1 MARIVLADDGLAFDG
16 RSAEAGIAGG
26 AETAFARLAEGLAA
40 QNHEVRAYTR
50 GGATLAH
57 RGAAWSDLST
67 GLPDEADLYIANRG
81 HRLLD
86 FVPHARR
93 TLFWLHND
101 ARYLLKYRYLAR
113 LWRRRPTLV
122 FVSRA
127 HSASAPRWI
136 PDGGREVI
144 PLGLDDIFRGEAERA
159 PPPPVALFAANPL
172 RGLDELVRL
181 WRLRIAPAVPAARLD
196 LRSGTGLYGETA
208 KTRTHARMRA
218 ALDVARV
225 AAAERVSLGGYVPR
239 TDLPALL
246 REARVYLYP
255 GDPTETFCLSV
266 AEAQAMGVPCVVY
279 ARGALAERVIDGMT
293 GFVAKDE
300 ASFAAAAGRLLTD
313 DALWRSQHRACLARQ
328 RSRGWADMAADF
340 GALLP

>member
-16 RSAEAGIAGG
+16 RSAEAGTAGG
-26 AETAFARLAEGLAA
+26 AETAFAKLAEGLAKH
-40 QNHEVRAYTR
+40 HEVQAFTR
-50 GGATLAH
+50 GGATLSH
-57 RGAAWSDLST
+57 RGVAWGDLSA
-67 GLPDEADLYIANRG
+67 GLPDEADLYVANRG

-86 FVPHARR
+86 LVPRARR

-127 HSASAPRWI
+127 HAASAPRWI
-136 PDGGREVI
+136 PDGGRQVI

-181 WRLRIAPAVPAARLD
+181 WRQRIAPAAPAARLD
-196 LRSGTGLYGETA
+196 LRSGTGLYGEAA
-208 KTRTHARMRA
+208 KSRTQARMQTS
-218 ALDVARV
+218 LDVAR
-225 AAAERVSLGGYVPR
+225 AASGANISLDGFVPR
-239 TDLPALL
+239 ADLPALL
-246 REARVYLYP
+246 RQARVYLYP

-266 AEAQAMGVPCVVY
+266 AEAQAMGVPCVVL
-279 ARGALAERVIDGMT
+279 ARGALAERVIDSKT
-293 GFVAKDE
+293 GFVAHDE
-300 ASFAAAAGRLLTD
+300 ADFAAAAVRLLTD
-313 DALWRSQHRACLARQ
+313 DALWLAQHRACLAQQ

-340 GALLP
+340 GALVP

>member
-16 RSAEAGIAGG
+16 RSAEAGTAGG
-26 AETAFARLAEGLAA
+26 AETAFAKLAEGLAK
-40 QNHEVRAYTR
+40 QHEVQAFTR
-50 GGATLAH
+50 GGATLEH
-57 RGAAWSDLST
+57 CGVAWKDLSA
-67 GLPDEADLYIANRG
+67 GVPDEADLYVANRG

-86 FVPHARR
+86 LVPRARR

-127 HSASAPRWI
+127 HADTASRWI
-136 PDGGREVI
+136 PDGGRHVI

-172 RGLDELVRL
+172 RGLDELARVWSR
-181 WRLRIAPAVPAARLD
+181 RIAPVAPAARLD

-208 KTRTHARMRA
+208 KSRTQSRMLAALEVARA
-218 ALDVARV
+218 AVGAGISLD
-225 AAAERVSLGGYVPR
+225 GFVPR
-239 TDLPALL
+239 AELPALL
-246 REARVYLYP
+246 RQTRVYLYP

-279 ARGALAERVIDGMT
+279 ARGALAERVVDGKT

-300 ASFAAAAGRLLTD
+300 DSFAAAAVRLLGD
-313 DALWRSQHRACLARQ
+313 DALWRAQHRACLASQ

-340 GALLP
+340 GALVP